1 MKINED
7 VKKIVLST
15 VLAKMINNNMND
27 DESNYKVLLKLSDS
41 KAKIFRDSIESKEF
55 NFLEPMNVRMQ
66 NNLVIF
72 TADKEYYKNLTD
84 LKEQFSLDCD
94 NMGYNLFDLKYNEND
109 TILGLVKNKMI
120 EGDIKNYKMD
130 KVLESNIDFHI
141 TRSDNNQFKMDV
153 QVRSDNRDNLS
164 FSISEEDD
172 MFDIVSFAQ
181 GVKDKEKELSI
192 EVKNKN
198 LIKRKM

>member
-1 MKINED
+1 MKINES
-7 VKKIVLST
+7 VKKVVLST
-15 VLAKMINNNMND
+15 VLAKIVND
-27 DESNYKVLLKLSDS
+27 NIVEDEFNYKVLLKLSDS
-41 KAKIFRDSIESKEF
+41 KAKVFRDSIESNEF
-55 NFLEPMNVRMQ
+55 HFLEPMNVRMQ

-72 TADKEYYKNLTD
+72 TADKDEYKNLTD
-84 LKEQFSLDCD
+84 FKEQFSIDCD
-94 NMGYNLFDLKYNEND
+94 NMGYNLFDLKYNENN
-109 TILGLVKNKMI
+109 TIIGLVKNKMI

-141 TRSDNNQFKMDV
+141 TRSSNNQFKMDV

-181 GVKDKEKELSI
+181 GVKDKEKELNI
-192 EVKNKN
+192 EVKNKTS
-198 LIKRKM
+198 IKRKM

>member
-1 MKINED
+1 MKINES
-7 VKKIVLST
+7 VKKVVLST
-15 VLAKMINNNMND
+15 VLAKIVND
-27 DESNYKVLLKLSDS
+27 NIVEDEFNYKVLLKLSDS
-41 KAKIFRDSIESKEF
+41 KAKVFRDSIESNEF
-55 NFLEPMNVRMQ
+55 HFLEPMNVRMQ

-72 TADKEYYKNLTD
+72 TADKDEYKNLTD
-84 LKEQFSLDCD
+84 FKEQFSIDCD
-94 NMGYNLFDLKYNEND
+94 NMGYNLFDLKYNENN

-141 TRSDNNQFKMDV
+141 TRSSNNQFKMDV

-181 GVKDKEKELSI
+181 GVKDKEKELNI
-192 EVKNKN
+192 EVKNKTS
-198 LIKRKM
+198 IKRKM